1 MLRACRNCHIL
12 VEGDEC
18 PICHSKDL
26 VQNWKGRMV
35 IIDPEKSEVAKLAGI
50 KVKGDYA
57 IKV

>member
-1 MLRACRNCHIL
+1 MLKACKNCRIL

-26 VQNWKGRMV
+26 VQNWKGR
-35 IIDPEKSEVAKLAGI
+35 IIVFNVEKSEVAKLAEI
-50 KVKGDYA
+50 KAKGDYA